1 MMKKLIL
8 AMFILFHGLT
18 LADQLPRE
26 HFMFPRD
33 WEPLWLLG
41 IERGLSFSGAV
52 RNLKNCQRPQELTTP
67 FRQFHCQVYEGSVQ
81 APSVNLKYSNE
92 NFPSLTFFG
101 ETHTLKEGHQ
111 FLNQL
116 IKDSPANFFNTLA
129 LEMFNYTAQA
139 EVDRLIEANASR
151 QQWRELLS
159 QHWSYDLDGYLD
171 IIQTSLQKG
180 MHILALDDRRKE
192 RGVRHDATFSEDM
205 IYRDQ
210 HMAKS
215 LIQYFTANPKHRVL
229 FLTGKLHALKT
240 LGAEK
245 ITIREKLSDELS
257 FSLPGF
263 RSKHYL
269 LFGLRSTVLFRS
281 LDPNNSRER
290 SYFLEK
296 PIDDY
301 ADQVFLF

>member
-1 MMKKLIL
+1 MY
-8 AMFILFHGLT
+8 
-18 LADQLPRE
+18 
-26 HFMFPRD
+26 PRD

-52 RNLKNCQRPQELTTP
+52 RNLENCQRPEELTTP
-67 FRQFHCQVYEGSVQ
+67 FRKFHCEVYKSSTRAASLVLG
-81 APSVNLKYSNE
+81 YSSE

-111 FLNQL
+111 FLYKL

-129 LEMFNYTAQA
+129 LEMFNSTAQA
-139 EVDRLIEANASR
+139 DIDRLIENKASR

-159 QHWSYDLDGYLD
+159 RHWSYDLDGYLD
-171 IIQTSLQKG
+171 IIEASLQKG

-192 RGVRHDATFSEDM
+192 RGLRHDDSFGEDM

-210 HMAKS
+210 HMAKN

-240 LGAEK
+240 LGAEQ
-245 ITIREKLSDELS
+245 ITIREKLTDELAL
-257 FSLPGF
+257 SLTGF

-281 LDPNNSRER
+281 LDRNNGKER
-290 SYFLEK
+290 SYLLEN
-296 PIDDY
+296 PISDY